1 MQIRF
6 LDGLAEHSK
15 ASGRLDRHQQ
25 RFARHA
31 VPAEADGLA

>member
-31 VPAEADGLA
+31 VSAEADGLA